1 MHINVDP
8 PLDLDLENGRWT
20 LRMNSK
26 DLTAVLKTAAIF
38 ATFAAA
44 ILSSAYLA
52 YTNRARWAAIT
63 TAITLINVYAM
74 PKILRHCNAAMIQNA
89 LAVNLASVSSLFLGG
104 IAAAVFS
111 MNRTLMASLKTSQFS
126 TALFCAFG
134 TTALLGYGIP
144 LFRESIEKAFKWV
157 ADPDEWKENFSNLQ
171 EQFHRMPE
179 IGLGL
184 FQTNLWQS
192 LILQLALLKPEIVLS
207 FSEFLLIS
215 WPDYVWS
222 MAAAAAKK
230 VTLAQ
235 FLEMLRTFEKNADLA
250 DINQEDISDDLK
262 ENHHNRLKIAIKG
275 LKKEELGQAV
285 ASLLESG
292 SKFIPRVLSNEQF
305 LEIFSHDALDATNAA
320 IQAFLDQSANWDD
333 LIKRQGDL
341 EADVAKHE
349 QDFLQ
354 FDKDSKDELNQ
365 QNAQT
370 KTEEELSEKQ
380 VELFNQ
386 NQLLNQELSDLRLEV
401 EKVYKNRRSWQNFAF
416 LWENAQELPFEQG
429 EELLSLVHDQ
439 SFMDEINKTYR
450 SLMGAGQGQNTS
462 IADRL
467 QLITSKVRALQ
478 EQDDDDEKMST
489 FNFLSINKAFI
500 ASDFKDLQEWLNL
513 DSPHD
518 IEAALASIGLE
529 NEDDLYFHDI
539 LQPQDKLDKDKVRKK
554 LQNFIEAAPKPI
566 QTSNSVEP
574 LEESD
579 PQKRALELGEMVS
592 RAVYHAICC
601 GLILVPILVNPYA
614 GLSGFVLGSAVFI
627 LERFGVQRAVDIV
640 NLNNE
645 MIDSAGLEKPMHSLF
660 GRHVFSL
667 TPSRRAGAN
676 QFVSSDF
683 FGKIRMINSQMI
695 AVVFISYF
703 SLGSFLQGVA
713 LADEIV
719 HPV

>member
-63 TAITLINVYAM
+63 AAITLINVYAM

-157 ADPDEWKENFSNLQ
+157 ADPDEWKENFTNLQ

-305 LEIFSHDALDATNAA
+305 LEIFSHDALDATNDA

-333 LIKRQGDL
+333 LIKRQGDF
-341 EADVAKHE
+341 EADIAKHE
-349 QDFLQ
+349 QNFLQ
-354 FDKDSKDELNQ
+354 FDKDSKDALNQ
-365 QNAQT
+365 KNAQT

-386 NQLLNQELSDLRLEV
+386 NQLLNQELSNLRLEV

-467 QLITSKVRALQ
+467 QLISSKVRALQ
-478 EQDDDDEKMST
+478 EQDDNDEKMST

-539 LQPQDKLDKDKVRKK
+539 LQPQDKLDKDKIRKK
-554 LQNFIEAAPKPI
+554 LQNFIEAAAKPI
-566 QTSNSVEP
+566 QTSNLVEP

-592 RAVYHAICC
+592 RAVYHAICS

-645 MIDSAGLEKPMHSLF
+645 MVDSAGLEKPMHSLF

-676 QFVSSDF
+676 QFVSSDL

-695 AVVFISYF
+695 AAVFISYF